1 MKDKK
6 EVIVIGGGVIG
17 LSCAYFLTQ
26 EGHKVRLIDRMPEGD
41 KKGCSFGN
49 AGYVCPS
56 HFVPLSAPGMITKG
70 LKWMLN
76 PESPFYVK
84 PRLNVDLLRW
94 MLNFK
99 RATSARRMER
109 AIPVL
114 KDLGILS
121 RELFDQM
128 EESLDFT
135 LVKKGLIMLCIN
147 QESLD
152 EESSLAKR
160 ANAFGIDT
168 KTLSKQDISAM
179 QKGLSLEAAGGVIYP
194 TDGHLVPGELMTSLS
209 AELRSRGVELSY
221 STEVLDFVKEG
232 SLIKAIQTDGEMLE
246 ADEFVLAA
254 GSWSPLLAKKL
265 MLNLPIQVGKGYS
278 LTVPGMGSMLQVPMI
293 LLEGKVAV
301 TPMGDDLR
309 FAGTMEITDYDQRV
323 NPKRISG
330 MLKTI
335 ASYLPELPIDQ
346 FRDVAPWSGFRPC
359 SPDGLPYIGRFRDYQ
374 NLVAATG
381 HAMLGLSLSAV
392 TGKLVSEVISGQM
405 PSVELSALSP
415 DRYNR
420 R

>member
-56 HFVPLSAPGMITKG
+56 HFVPLAAPGMITKG

-84 PRLNVDLLRW
+84 PRLNADLLRW
-94 MLNFK
+94 MINFK
-99 RATSARRMER
+99 RATSSRRMER

-121 RELFDQM
+121 RELFEQM
-128 EESLDFT
+128 EASLDFT
-135 LVKKGLIMLCIN
+135 LVKKGLIMLCIK
-147 QESLD
+147 QASLD
-152 EESSLAKR
+152 EESDLAKR
-160 ANAFGIDT
+160 ANAFGINA
-168 KTLSKQDISAM
+168 KTLSSQDISAM
-179 QKGLSLEAAGGVIYP
+179 QNGLSLDAEGGVIYP
-194 TDGHLVPGELMTSLS
+194 TDGHLVPEELMASLS
-209 AELRSRGVELSY
+209 TELRSRGVEFSY

-232 SLIKAIQTDGEMLE
+232 PMITAIQTDGEMLE

-265 MLNLPIQVGKGYS
+265 RLNLPIQVGKGYS

-301 TPMGDDLR
+301 TPMGNDLR
-309 FAGTMEITDYDQRV
+309 FAGTMEITGYDQSV

-335 ASYLPELPIDQ
+335 ASYLPELPLDQ
-346 FRDVAPWSGFRPC
+346 LRDVAPWSGFRPC
-359 SPDGLPYIGRFRDYQ
+359 SPDGLPYIGRFRDHQ

-392 TGKLVSEVISGQM
+392 TGKLVSQVISGQM

-420 R
+420 S

>member
-1 MKDKK
+1 M
-6 EVIVIGGGVIG
+6 EA
-17 LSCAYFLTQ
+17 S
-26 EGHKVRLIDRMPEGD
+26 
-41 KKGCSFGN
+41 
-49 AGYVCPS
+49 
-56 HFVPLSAPGMITKG
+56 
-70 LKWMLN
+70 
-76 PESPFYVK
+76 
-84 PRLNVDLLRW
+84 
-94 MLNFK
+94 LNF
-99 RATSARRMER
+99 
-109 AIPVL
+109 
-114 KDLGILS
+114 
-121 RELFDQM
+121 
-128 EESLDFT
+128 T
-135 LVKKGLIMLCIN
+135 LIKKGLIMLCIN

-152 EESSLAKR
+152 EESGLAKR
-160 ANAFGIDT
+160 ANAFGIDA

-194 TDGHLVPGELMTSLS
+194 ADGHLVPGELMTSLS
-209 AELRSRGVELSY
+209 AELRSRGVEFSY

-232 SLIKAIQTDGEMLE
+232 SIIKAIQTDGEMLE

-265 MLNLPIQVGKGYS
+265 GLNLPIQVGKGYS
-278 LTVPGMGSMLQVPMI
+278 LTVPGMGYMLQVPMI

-309 FAGTMEITDYDQRV
+309 FAGTMEITGYDQRV

-359 SPDGLPYIGRFRDYQ
+359 SPDGLPYIGRFRDHQ